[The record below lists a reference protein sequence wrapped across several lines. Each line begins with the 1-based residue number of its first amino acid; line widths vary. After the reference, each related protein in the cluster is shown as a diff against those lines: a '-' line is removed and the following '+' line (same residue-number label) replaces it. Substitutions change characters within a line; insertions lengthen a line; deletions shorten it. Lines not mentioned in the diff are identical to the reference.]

1 MYAQPFLLCY
11 LFWWLVDS
19 VEGACSFQP
28 LVQGTGLGEHR
39 CLLPHSSSAVPIPL
53 APCLSAAEKVNSV
66 KCSGAFAVSINRG
79 QGKTFPFI
87 FVQWFELPFSKCW
100 SHAINPLQPWSEE
113 KVSQWGHK
121 CFRGGIQGGK
131 LNNGNVNRPFI
142 THPIHHYLISCFCLL
157 FSSVFSPPD
166 Q

>member
-1 MYAQPFLLCY
+1 M
-11 LFWWLVDS
+11 DS
-19 VEGACSFQP
+19 VEGACTFQP
-28 LVQGTGLGEHR
+28 LIQGTGLGEYR
-39 CLLPHSSSAVPIPL
+39 CLLVSSPTALCCSWPQLFCSPHPSSPVSF
-53 APCLSAAEKVNSV
+53 CSRKSQFS

-79 QGKTFPFI
+79 QGRTFPFI

-100 SHAINPLQPWSEE
+100 SHTINPLQPWLEE

-142 THPIHHYLISCFCLL
+142 THPIHHYLISWLL
-157 FSSVFSPPD
+157 SPVFIGFFSP
-166 Q
+166 